1 MNNSSADILNTPL
14 ENFDLSNELKAFCKA
29 QEFENLSEMIL
40 VGTRNLERKTGF
52 TKRMLLEYLQLLERH
67 GLDRY
72 MET

>member
-14 ENFDLSNELKAFCKA
+14 ENFDLSNELMTFCNA
-29 QEFENLSEMIL
+29 QEFENLSEMIS

-52 TKRMLLEYLQLLERH
+52 TKRMLFEYLQLLERH
-67 GLDRY
+67 GLERY